1 MGTDEQRQGVDVA
14 KAHLAAQ
21 VADPQLRAKLTPDYE
36 LGCKRILRSD
46 DFYPADAACDAG
58 NAAHQALLRARHRD
72 GRWRELPFDAV
83 VFGTGFA
90 SQAFHGDLAVL
101 GAAGANLSQA

>member
-36 LGCKRILRSD
+36 L
-46 DFYPADAACDAG
+46 AAS
-58 NAAHQALLRARHRD
+58 
-72 GRWRELPFDAV
+72 
-83 VFGTGFA
+83 A
-90 SQAFHGDLAVL
+90 SCAPTI
-101 GAAGANLSQA
+101 SPR